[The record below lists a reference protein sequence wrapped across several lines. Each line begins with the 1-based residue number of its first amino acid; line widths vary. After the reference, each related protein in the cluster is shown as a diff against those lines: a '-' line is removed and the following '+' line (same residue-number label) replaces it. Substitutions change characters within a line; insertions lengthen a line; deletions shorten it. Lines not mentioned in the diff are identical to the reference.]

1 MKKKTP
7 KPLRRFLSLLLA
19 AAISVTAQA
28 MPVTAETAEIAEIT
42 EIPETTETEE
52 IVKTAEVEE
61 IAEATEEIS
70 GILETAETTEITET
84 AETAEISETTETEE
98 TAETNTMQPLSIA
111 GGSPANPVHHCTKQD
126 DGSDTT
132 DWSYVY
138 FGSYPQTEVTG
149 DALTPAITGAPYDGN
164 GDAWVDG
171 VKYRRISKSD
181 TNNSSYF
188 GNAQYRYFK
197 WERIKWRVLRND
209 GSTLFLAADKGLDC
223 KDYNETYASIT
234 WENCTLRSW
243 LNKEFYGTAFSS
255 SEQAAIVAQD
265 VVNEDNPDYNTEGGN
280 DTRDKVYLLSIGE
293 VTNPEYG
300 FCEDYST
307 YSASRRVQ
315 ASDYAHA
322 RGASTDS
329 GSYEGNSWWWLR
341 SPGCNACSAADVFRS
356 GYVNRDGSYVNNNSR
371 VCVPALHLNLS
382 SNLWSMADDGTSG
395 EGGNGGTPGE
405 SVSSFTMDAAASGTA
420 GTSLTIPGKLS
431 LFSSAEASAELLQA
445 EIKKITWASSD
456 FGIIDPSAIQ
466 CSGIN
471 SMDYRSASLLITVVP
486 QKEGIV
492 TLTGQASNGQTAVC
506 KVTVGK
512 SGAAGDSEGTELRHR
527 TGTLQSVDLNTMKVT
542 IDSQEYEVTESF
554 NISGA
559 YQILNG
565 SGSKQVA
572 VILAN
577 GRISRMDPI
586 AELVEPQVSVAFRP
600 ASLRYQGGSFDKD
613 KVTAAVTLSCGAKEP
628 YWDSDLKGT
637 EAESQSVTFTGFTI
651 TAEDSLEFRPSPFSS
666 SKEYASSRSATLQ
679 FGQEQTVGQDMYLE
693 KGYAPKNVKEA
704 LRVHVTAAA
713 EGKTAETDAALFVA
727 NIDKQAELAEG
738 KSSNELV
745 TDAGNLIDKLGFA
758 LSDYPMGQAG
768 YSKAQKDA
776 VNAAVKTWI
785 ADILATQVL
794 TEEAGDN
801 SIWAEFCKEAGFSN
815 AQRKDFLTKIAS
827 KAFQKVGIDI
837 SGITGSGSL
846 IQWKN
851 MSASTNIHLYQK
863 DGKAYDTITVNLA
876 FGSLAFTGSKACTGM
891 GSIDYS
897 IHTASGKVYDDLNV
911 GEVTFA
917 DFQKFAAGVEK
928 ICQNEVKKIYNLDI
942 APNLDKGAGW
952 IRKQVNGYTS
962 SRIVEALT
970 SDTASKI
977 LKKQYGSVSGN
988 VYKIYTDMLAKS
1000 TKGSVHCPVD
1010 VYIYDSQGKLCG
1022 SIVNNQVDTDT
1033 GEVFL
1038 YCIGEEKFF
1047 ELAGDDYSI
1056 KFVGSGE
1063 GTMAYTIEEYLGTE
1077 LLRTINYENVP
1088 LSSQKQYTAVIPQTQ
1103 LLDTEVYHLVSVEDA
1118 QMVLPVSDVRA
1129 DLPDASVCQHIWN
1142 AGKETKKPTCTS
1154 KGTKS
1159 YTCTACGTTK
1169 TEETN
1174 PTGHQ
1179 HTEMR
1184 NQKASTCSEAGYTG
1198 DKYCKDCKKVVETG
1212 KALGKSAHQYQ
1223 TVTTK
1228 ATCTKDGSIIKK
1240 CIICSNIASATT
1252 INKIKSVTLKKAKYV
1267 YNKKAKKPAVA
1278 VKDSKGKQIASKYY
1292 TITYKNN
1299 KKVGR
1304 AAVTI
1309 WLKGKYKGTITKTFQ
1324 IVPKATKIANIAPTA
1339 KGFKVTWKKQKS
1351 STTGYQIQYSTSK
1364 KFTKKTTKVR
1374 AVKKAS
1380 ATKLTIRKLKA
1391 KKKYYV
1397 RIRTYK
1403 TVKGKKYCSSWS
1415 KPRTVTTGR

>member
-19 AAISVTAQA
+19 AAISITAQA
-28 MPVTAETAEIAEIT
+28 MPVTAEAAEIAEIT
-42 EIPETTETEE
+42 EIPETTETAE
-52 IVKTAEVEE
+52 IGKATEAEE
-61 IAEATEEIS
+61 IAEAAEEIA
-70 GILETAETTEITET
+70 GIPETAETREITET
-84 AETAEISETTETEE
+84 AETAEIPETTETEE
-98 TAETNTMQPLSIA
+98 IAGTNIIQPLSIA

-149 DALTPAITGAPYDGN
+149 DALTPAITGASYDAD

-171 VKYRRISKSD
+171 IKYRRISKSD
-181 TNNSSYF
+181 TNSSNYF
-188 GNAQYRYFK
+188 GYAQYRYFK
-197 WERIKWRVLRND
+197 WERIKWRVLKNN

-223 KDYNETYASIT
+223 KDYNDTYTSIT

-243 LNKEFYGTAFSS
+243 LNSEFYGTAFSNG
-255 SEQAAIVAQD
+255 EQGAIVTQD
-265 VVNEDNPDYNTEGGN
+265 VVNEDNPYYNTEGGN

-300 FCEDYST
+300 FCENYST

-315 ASDYAHA
+315 ASDYAHV
-322 RGASTDS
+322 RGAATNS

-341 SPGCNACSAADVFRS
+341 SPGDDTDHAADVYSYGSVISDGDF
-356 GYVNRDGSYVNNNSR
+356 VNDDCDA
-371 VCVPALHLNLS
+371 CVPALHINLS
-382 SNLWSMADDGTSG
+382 SDLWSLADDGTSG
-395 EGGNGGTPGE
+395 EGGNGGTAGE
-405 SVSSFTMDAAASGTA
+405 SVSSFTMDATASGTA

-445 EIKKITWASSD
+445 EINKITWASSD
-456 FGIIDPSAIQ
+456 SGIIDPSAIQ

-471 SMDYRSASLLITVVP
+471 SMDYRSASLLITAVP
-486 QKEGIV
+486 QKEGTV
-492 TLTGQASNGQTAVC
+492 TLTGRASNGQTALC

-512 SGAAGDSEGTELRHR
+512 SGAGEDPEGTELRHR
-527 TGTLQSVDLNTMKVT
+527 TGTLQSVDLNTMRVT
-542 IDSQEYEVTESF
+542 IDGQEYEVTESF

-577 GRISRMDPI
+577 GRVSRMDAI
-586 AELVEPQVSVAFRP
+586 AGLVEPKLSVAFRP
-600 ASLRYQGGSFDKD
+600 ASLRYQGGSFDRD
-613 KVTAAVTLSCGAKEP
+613 KATVAVTLSCGAKEP

-637 EAESQSVTFTGFTI
+637 EAEGQTVTFTGFAV
-651 TAEDSLEFRPSPFSS
+651 TAKDNLEFRSS
-666 SKEYASSRSATLQ
+666 LLSGSKEYASSRSVTLQ
-679 FGQEQTVGQDMYLE
+679 FGQEQTVEQDVYLE
-693 KGYAPKNVKEA
+693 KGYVPKNVKEA
-704 LRVHVTAAA
+704 LHIHVSAAA
-713 EGKTAETDAALFVA
+713 EGKTAETDAALFIA

-745 TDAGNLIDKLGFA
+745 TDAGNLMDNLGFA

-768 YSKAQKDA
+768 YSKKQKEA

-801 SIWAEFCKEAGFSN
+801 SLWAEFCKEAGFSN
-815 AQRKDFLTKIAS
+815 SQKKDFLTKIAR

-837 SGITGSGSL
+837 SGITGSGSP

-851 MSASTNIHLYQK
+851 MSASTSIHLYQE

-876 FGSLAFTGSKACTGM
+876 FGSLAFTGSTACTGM

-897 IHTASGKVYDDLNV
+897 IRTASGKVYDDLNV

-977 LKKQYGSVSGN
+977 LKKQCGSVSGN

-1103 LLDTEVYHLVSVEDA
+1103 LLDTEVYHLVSAEDA

-1129 DLPDASVCQHIWN
+1129 DLPDASACQHTWD
-1142 AGKETKKPTCTS
+1142 AGKETKKPTCTGKGS
-1154 KGTKS
+1154 KT

-1179 HTEMR
+1179 HTEVR
-1184 NQKASTCSEAGYTG
+1184 NQKASTCREAGYTG
-1198 DKYCKDCKKVVETG
+1198 DKYCKDCKKAIETG

-1228 ATCTKDGSIIKK
+1228 ATRTKDGSIVKK
-1240 CIICSNIASATT
+1240 CVTCSNIASATT
-1252 INKIKSVTLKKAKYV
+1252 INKIKSVTLKKTKYV
-1267 YNKKAKKPAVA
+1267 YDKKAKKPTVA

-1292 TITYKNN
+1292 TVTYKNN
-1299 KKVGR
+1299 KKVGK

-1309 WLKGKYKGTITKTFQ
+1309 RLKGKYKGTITKTFQ
-1324 IVPKATKIANIAPTA
+1324 IVPKTTKITKLKATA
-1339 KGFKVTWKKQKS
+1339 KGFQMVWKKQKA

-1364 KFTKKTTKVR
+1364 KFTKKTTKVK
-1374 AVKKAS
+1374 AVKKTS
-1380 ATKLTIRKLKA
+1380 TTKLTVRKLKA

-1403 TVKGKKYCSSWS
+1403 TVKGRKYYSGWS
-1415 KPRTVTTGR
+1415 KTRTVRTGK